1 MCTVAN
7 AVMPAAN
14 AAVIFTVTAHVFARD
29 HEAWAGNTVAVDPG
43 IPKRIV

>member
-7 AVMPAAN
+7 AVLPAAD
-14 AAVIFTVTAHVFARD
+14 AAVTFTVSGHVFSRN
-29 HEAWAGNTVAVDPG
+29 HESWFGNTVAVDPG

>member
-7 AVMPAAN
+7 AVLPAAD
-14 AAVIFTVTAHVFARD
+14 ATVVFTISGHVFIRD
-29 HEAWAGNTVAVDPG
+29 HEAWSGNNVAVDPG